1 MEQSPI
7 KKTYFDDIF
16 KLRDFITIVFEGF
29 GYFEIAEKVTDKI
42 REISL
47 EKGAPPHPLSDDSYY
62 KNQKEH
68 VRKLATFSK
77 QEKESGY
84 TYLFSMAIVKLWS
97 ILEAAADDIILNLLK
112 DRNRLLTIEAIRK
125 FKAPIIE
132 FLSAPEDEQTEFFLE
147 QLKQELGSS
156 FKLGVGRFESLF
168 KILGIGGPVEDL
180 SRRGLLDFSE
190 IRNAIVHNKAIAD
203 RRVVERCPWR
213 KLKLGDPIKPVREDF
228 LMYFDICVW
237 YMLELDGRWDR
248 VIFKRPDNFPETLK
262 TSEFKE
268 EVLNDIKRKWEFK
281 LT

>member
-1 MEQSPI
+1 M
-7 KKTYFDDIF
+7 
-16 KLRDFITIVFEGF
+16 
-29 GYFEIAEKVTDKI
+29 
-42 REISL
+42 
-47 EKGAPPHPLSDDSYY
+47 
-62 KNQKEH
+62 
-68 VRKLATFSK
+68 
-77 QEKESGY
+77 
-84 TYLFSMAIVKLWS
+84 
-97 ILEAAADDIILNLLK
+97 
-112 DRNRLLTIEAIRK
+112 
-125 FKAPIIE
+125 
-132 FLSAPEDEQTEFFLE
+132 SAPEDEQIEFILE